1 MPYSNRPDAA
11 LLVLSDGRWIPGVRV
26 ESASFSLSI
35 SALLNAVTT
44 AFAAGRTDVSAV
56 LLSRPFLPEEHL
68 AMQYPPLDMLA
79 QVGPD
84 SYSAADRPFP
94 VLRTEWDPRQG
105 GDAPLGP
112 EAGIRLARSA
122 ARNAYV
128 PESDF
133 PVGCVL
139 ETAAGFLIS
148 GVNIEHRDWSRVLCA
163 ERNVLGTAV
172 SYGFEDAQTL
182 YLSCLRD
189 PSGTPC
195 GACRQLISEL
205 APRSTLWMDRGEQP
219 AEQSHPRTLLPG
231 SFTGSSIPK
240 KP

>member
-11 LLVLSDGRWIPGVRV
+11 LLILSDGCWIPGVRV
-26 ESASFSLSI
+26 ESASFSLTI
-35 SALLNAVTT
+35 SGLLNAVTT
-44 AFAAGRTDVSAV
+44 AFVGGRTDVSAV
-56 LLSRPFLPEEHL
+56 LLSRPLLPEEHL
-68 AMQYPPLDMLA
+68 AMRYHPLDGLT

-84 SYSAADRPFP
+84 SYSEADRAFP
-94 VLRTEWDPRQG
+94 VLRMEWDPRIP
-105 GDAPLGP
+105 GDAPLRP
-112 EAGIRLARSA
+112 EAGIYLARSA

-139 ETAAGFLIS
+139 ETADGSLIS
-148 GVNIEHRDWSRVLCA
+148 GVNVEHRDWSRVLCA

-172 SYGFEDAQTL
+172 SYGFERTERL

-189 PSGTPC
+189 SSGTPC

-205 APRSTLWMDRGEQP
+205 APQSTLWMDRGEQP
-219 AEQSHPRTLLPG
+219 AEQSDPRTLLPG
-231 SFTGSSIPK
+231 SFTGTSIPK